1 MERIK
6 IKGSE
11 WNFDYATAKE
21 EVIPI
26 SDDDEITDIKKEPT
40 FTYTPPISKS
50 GMIHILY
57 LNL

>member
-11 WNFDYATAKE
+11 WNSDYATAKE

-26 SDDDEITDIKKEPT
+26 SDDDEIDIKKEPT

-50 GMIHILY
+50 GMIHIFY
-57 LNL
+57 FNL